1 MRTIDRV
8 WWREWADRLRQ
19 GNVPDDG
26 LAPGLLASESAPGF
40 RSWWSRRFATT
51 LHRDLLAQRQIEEWR
66 RIAPGGSPL
75 WMLPDAELEA
85 MIDRLAASSR
95 ARTVEITYYLAEYDR
110 RQQRRMNE
118 EVARANA
125 QMVRLT
131 RAVAWLTGIVV
142 VLTAVST
149 TSVILAA

>member
-1 MRTIDRV
+1 M
-8 WWREWADRLRQ
+8 
-19 GNVPDDG
+19 
-26 LAPGLLASESAPGF
+26 
-40 RSWWSRRFATT
+40 
-51 LHRDLLAQRQIEEWR
+51 EEWR

-75 WMLPDAELEA
+75 WVLPDADLEA

-125 QMVRLT
+125 QMVKLT
-131 RAVAWLTGIVV
+131 RAVVWLTGIVV

-149 TSVILAA
+149 AAVILAA